1 MFGLYGKYRERKEN
15 KKRLLYIE
23 NVNNFAF
30 FLTFLCVRKYIDND
44 LSKTDKFK
52 ARRMLNLI
60 PFKYEKPFYEFIDN
74 DFFNK
79 AVILINY
86 INKNEMIYNLE
97 YSFNEFVNENE
108 GFFNEKEIIKLNYIF
123 RHLENN
129 PKFRILKVFKCKPKN
144 LSKLTIEYYNNN
156 FADIIQ
162 KKIQRYRSITKP
174 INLIVSLII
183 VIFMFELF
191 L

>member
-1 MFGLYGKYRERKEN
+1 MFGFYGKYRERKEN
-15 KKRLLYIE
+15 KKRLSYIE

-44 LSKTDKFK
+44 LSKVDKFK

-79 AVILINY
+79 AVILTNY
-86 INKNEMIYNLE
+86 INKKEMIYNLE
-97 YSFNEFVNENE
+97 YTFNEFINEHE
-108 GFFNEKEIIKLNYIF
+108 GFFTEKEIIKLNYIF
-123 RHLENN
+123 KQLESN
-129 PKFRILKVFKCKPKN
+129 PKFRILKVFKCKTKN
-144 LSKLTIEYYNNN
+144 LPKLTIEYYNNN
-156 FADIIQ
+156 FADITQ
-162 KKIQRYRSITKP
+162 KKIQRYRKITKP
-174 INLIVSLII
+174 INFIISI
-183 VIFMFELF
+183 VIVILAFELF